1 MAKRPFTRAGDGGL
15 TPAWTTKRERIIY
28 DNQQCEK
35 WAAFWES
42 EGRPGKAAS
51 IRARIKPVPA
61 ERVSKP
67 KDVSKDAPPLEAVV
81 LKDVVRALNSDPRV
95 AKVKR
100 NQSGVFREGN
110 RVIRVGTPGEL
121 DLTVYLRS
129 GKFAEIEVKRPGG
142 KPKPHQAARIADIRA
157 KGGIAGYCWSAES
170 ALALL
175 PS

>member
-1 MAKRPFTRAGDGGL
+1 MH
-15 TPAWTTKRERIIY
+15 PAWTTKRERIIY
-28 DNQQCEK
+28 DNAQCEK

-42 EGRPGKAAS
+42 EGRPGKAAG

-61 ERVSKP
+61 ERNRKP
-67 KDVSKDAPPLEAVV
+67 KDVSKSAPPLEAVV
-81 LKDVVRALNSDPRV
+81 LKQVVMALRRDPRV
-95 AKVKR
+95 ASVER
-100 NQSGVFREGN
+100 NQSGVFHEGG
-110 RVIRVGTPGEL
+110 RFIRVGTPGKL
-121 DLTVYLRS
+121 DLTVYLKG

-142 KPKPHQAARIADIRA
+142 KPKPHQAARIAEIRA